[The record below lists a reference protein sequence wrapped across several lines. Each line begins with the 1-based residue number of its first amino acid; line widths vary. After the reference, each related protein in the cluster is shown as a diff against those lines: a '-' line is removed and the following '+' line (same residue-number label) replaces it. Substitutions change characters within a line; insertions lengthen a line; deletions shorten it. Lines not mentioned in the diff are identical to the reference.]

1 MLPALLKKTKYMHT
15 VCTNDLWKDTQEVG
29 CAGCLQGTR
38 QGAGV
43 GAKHFIVCLLNP
55 VSCTGMAYLK
65 MKMKRREKDNKYASE
80 EALNKVPKDFLGIM
94 AVFMVKSTA

>member
-15 VCTNDLWKDTQEVG
+15 VCTNDLWKDTQEIG

-65 MKMKRREKDNKYASE
+65 IKMKRREKDNMPQKPSTKYQKTFW
-80 EALNKVPKDFLGIM
+80 ALWLY
-94 AVFMVKSTA
+94 SW